1 MRVPHAH
8 GSTRPRLL
16 AGGFS
21 VGLTVRSRSIRL
33 ADGPLPPRAR
43 AGSLCMDIKAEII
56 RIIAGY
62 KEVDPSEVK
71 PESTFEDLGIDS
83 LDAIDIMFEIEE
95 KLGLQIPPDALDLN
109 TARSVADIL
118 EVTDRL
124 TAELGDQLDLAP
136 EPTAADAD
144 KDKDQD

>member
-1 MRVPHAH
+1 
-8 GSTRPRLL
+8 
-16 AGGFS
+16 
-21 VGLTVRSRSIRL
+21 
-33 ADGPLPPRAR
+33 
-43 AGSLCMDIKAEII
+43 MDIKAEII

-62 KEVDPSEVK
+62 KEVDPSEVR

-124 TAELGDQLDLAP
+124 TAELGDQLDIAS
-136 EPTAADAD
+136 AADAD